1 MRKKTEIAQERLAVR
16 MKHDFIKNWQIYLM
30 ILPVLLYFLVFSYFP
45 MAGIVIA
52 FEKFSPALGILKS
65 PFVGLKNF
73 SDFFGSYYF
82 TRLLRNTL
90 LLSVTTLIFSF
101 PCPVILALLLNEVY
115 NKPYKKAVQTI
126 SYLPYFIS
134 VVVICGLIKNF
145 TASDGFVTQIVVEL
159 GGTRR
164 NLLADPDLFRP
175 IYVISDIWQNVGF
188 NSIIYL
194 AALSGVNMELYEAAA
209 IDGAGRWKQT
219 IHVTLP
225 GIAPTVI
232 IMLILAMGGLF
243 NVGFEKVILL
253 YNSMTME
260 TADVIQSFVY
270 RKGLT
275 DANFGYSTA
284 VGLFNSVINT
294 ALLLTAN
301 RISRKVTETS
311 LF

>member
-1 MRKKTEIAQERLAVR
+1 MR

-65 PFVGLKNF
+65 PFVGLENF
-73 SDFFGSYYF
+73 KDFFGSYYF

-301 RISRKVTETS
+301 RIARKVTETS

>member
-1 MRKKTEIAQERLAVR
+1 MR

-65 PFVGLKNF
+65 PFVGLENF
-73 SDFFGSYYF
+73 KDFFGSYYF